1 MKNKLKLL
9 KLQLEIIN
17 TEILLN
23 QNSLNKLLEEVS
35 YIDSMKYN
43 TIKVN
48 KTNNI
53 ASKTEMTAIE
63 VIEIKKLFEKHIKRL
78 VDEKKELENKL
89 KEMMSW

>member
-89 KEMMSW
+89 KEMMS

>member
-53 ASKTEMTAIE
+53 VSKTEMTAIE
-63 VIEIKKLFEKHIKRL
+63 VIEIKKLFEKHIKKL